1 MCKAVADMIEDGR
14 IEGRK
19 EGRREGILSAFRRMS
34 AKGMSA
40 SEIADMLNEPVDFVE
55 KVLAVNQLHPN
66 WGDGRI
72 LKKVSRKQQSEKE

>member
-1 MCKAVADMIEDGR
+1 MSMCKAVADMIEDGR
-14 IEGRK
+14 IEGR
-19 EGRREGILSAFRRMS
+19 REGILSAFRKMG